1 MAKRRGAVFAAAVLA
16 AGLGVTL
23 LGQGVAEAATKVS
36 IVDNGDPAGPKGF
49 EPRKIKVDVGTKV
62 KWINVGLLPHTVTR
76 VGGGFD
82 SGVLV
87 PGDKFT
93 KTFNKE
99 KKYNYFCQIH
109 PDMTGVV
116 KVGDPPTGGG
126 GSPPPGGGGYP
137 Y

>member
-1 MAKRRGAVFAAAVLA
+1 MAKRRCAVFTAAVLA

-49 EPRKIKVDVGTKV
+49 EPRKIHVDVGTKV
-62 KWINVGLLPHTVTR
+62 KWINTRQLPHTVTR
-76 VGGGFD
+76 SGGGFD

-87 PGDKFT
+87 PGAKYT
-93 KTFNKE
+93 KTFDKE
-99 KKYNYFCQIH
+99 RKYQYFCQIH

-116 KVGDPPTGGG
+116 KVGDPPGGG
-126 GSPPPGGGGYP
+126 GNSPSPSPSP